1 MKKEIVLLIP
11 TYKREVFL
19 NILVFF
25 DFCYG
30 VLRVCVCVCM
40 RVHMQVRSIFLYSL

>member
-19 NILVFF
+19 NILVFL

-30 VLRVCVCVCM
+30 VFVCVCVCV
-40 RVHMQVRSIFLYSL
+40 RAHMQVRSVFLYSL